1 MIKKVFIDSD
11 IILDV
16 ATGRQPFVVNA
27 TLILSLAEKMVIS
40 GFTSSNSI
48 TNIYYILRKLSN
60 HEKSLSFITSLMQF
74 IKIIPVTSEM
84 IKLSMNSKFKDFE
97 DGIQHFAAISEE
109 CDYLTTRNVSDFK
122 EATMPVIVP
131 IELLLQYQE

>member
-11 IILDV
+11 IVLDV
-16 ATGRQPFVVNA
+16 ATGRQPFVANS
-27 TLILSLAEKMVIS
+27 TLILSLAEAAKID
-40 GFTSSNSI
+40 GYTSSNSI
-48 TNIYYILRKLSN
+48 TNIYYILRKLSD
-60 HEKSLSFITSLMQF
+60 HGKALSFIKSIMQF

-97 DGIQHFAAISEE
+97 DGIQHFAAISEG
-109 CDYLTTRNVSDFK
+109 CNYLTTRNVNDFK
-122 EATMPVIVP
+122 ESKISVIVP